1 MEKNNKDYTDNK
13 IGFFILIVVL
23 SYCCSIINVIPIL
36 QHLNLSEWGTGD
48 LVGFGSILFWLLVIW
63 FVDYVSSS
71 YVKITKRRVLV
82 PLFVILLSYSFG
94 FLKIYNV
101 SHNGVNNEVTLRN
114 GDKFDSR
121 LVILGKKFSYI
132 IQEKGG
138 VIVNSEEVD
147 RIILNKEH

>member
-1 MEKNNKDYTDNK
+1 MEKDNKDYTDNK

-36 QHLNLSEWGTGD
+36 QHLNLSEWGAGD

-147 RIILNKEH
+147 RIILNKER